1 LESNDLAIDCA
12 AWKALGERARPE
24 AVHKRVAAMTFAR
37 KCDYFR
43 SQLSDDKFENIAR
56 ITGLLTQITDHVLLR
71 NAFAHSFLASD
82 ERSVQFIHRR
92 RRGDL
97 IGYVFTREEFLSF
110 VAEFV
115 QLSFDF

>member
-1 LESNDLAIDCA
+1 
-12 AWKALGERARPE
+12 
-24 AVHKRVAAMTFAR
+24 MTFAR

-115 QLSFDF
+115 QLSFDFQNAVGLSNKDVADFAVSAVPLPSD